1 MMPETSVVFNM
12 STALNGEAI
21 GVWKIDMTSGEPT
34 KVMELANKD
43 GLLDGYRVDYFAVKG
58 DVTKDAHPHVP
69 GQQREICD
77 SLRY

>member
-1 MMPETSVVFNM
+1 M

-58 DVTKDAHPHVP
+58 DVTKRCYPHVP